1 MSRRVYDEPS
11 QVSPIEGEVA
21 VHGPG
26 STGMS
31 ITPDA
36 ARETARRLEAAARRA
51 DQGHDEDIDIED
63 AASLTRWA
71 ERLGVSV
78 SAVRHAVIA
87 VGGGSEAVAL
97 RLKSARGAI
106 D

>member
-26 STGMS
+26 TTGMS

-36 ARETARRLEAAARRA
+36 ARETARRLEAAASRA
-51 DQGHDEDIDIED
+51 DQGHDEDIDLD
-63 AASLTRWA
+63 DSACVARWA
-71 ERLGVSV
+71 QRLGVSV
-78 SAVRHAVIA
+78 EAIRNAVIA
-87 VGGGSEAVAL
+87 VGPASDAVAL
-97 RLKSARGAI
+97 RLKSARGAA

>member
-1 MSRRVYDEPS
+1 
-11 QVSPIEGEVA
+11 
-21 VHGPG
+21 
-26 STGMS
+26 MS

-51 DQGHDEDIDIED
+51 DQGHVEDIDIED
-63 AASLTRWA
+63 AASLARWA
-71 ERLGVSV
+71 ERLGVGV
-78 SAVRHAVIA
+78 SALRDAVIA

>member
-11 QVSPIEGEVA
+11 QVTPIEGEVT
-21 VHGPG
+21 VQGPG
-26 STGMS
+26 TTGMS

-51 DQGHDEDIDIED
+51 DQGHDEDIDPQD
-63 AASLTRWA
+63 AASLDRWA
-71 ERLGVSV
+71 TRLCVSV
-78 SAVRHAVIA
+78 EAVRNAVLS
-87 VGGGSEAVAL
+87 VGPASEAVSL
-97 RLKSARGAI
+97 RLKSARGAP